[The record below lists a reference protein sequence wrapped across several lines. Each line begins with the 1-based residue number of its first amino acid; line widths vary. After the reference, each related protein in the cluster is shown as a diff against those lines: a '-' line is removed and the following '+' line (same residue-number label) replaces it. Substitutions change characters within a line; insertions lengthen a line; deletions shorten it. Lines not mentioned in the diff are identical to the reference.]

1 MENGKPDLI
10 ERSAVFELLNAAAN
24 DEKVRLEASAD
35 IRSGRSVRLR
45 AEGALKMIAKI
56 RLSIGNKVMMPAADV
71 PDSRVYSYARF
82 EDHYRLVP
90 CDEDVTCMACGYK
103 RPRLRGEKV
112 FFCNLCGACIGGL
125 SEQ

>member
-1 MENGKPDLI
+1 MENVKPDLI
-10 ERSAVFELLNAAAN
+10 ERSAVLELLSAAEN
-24 DEKVRLEASAD
+24 DEKLRKDAVSIFKNDRLQ
-35 IRSGRSVRLR
+35 
-45 AEGALKMIAKI
+45 AEGARKMIAVL